1 MATYNSTVNQVTDR
15 VLDGIRKADELAV
28 NAASTVSQKVGGIL
42 PDELPGADTLRGLPK
57 PEEFVKLYFDFVER
71 LVKTQRTYSLDL
83 VKAFEPITGKIWKQ
97 ATNVRKAA

>member
-1 MATYNSTVNQVTDR
+1 MATYTDSVTQITDR
-15 VLDGIRKADELAV
+15 LLDGIRKVDEVAV
-28 NAASTVSQKVGGIL
+28 NATSTVSQKVGGIL
-42 PDELPGADTLRGLPK
+42 PNELPGASTLRNLPR

-83 VKAFEPITGKIWKQ
+83 VKAFEPITGKIWKP

>member
-1 MATYNSTVNQVTDR
+1 MATYSDTMSQVTDR
-15 VLDGIRKADELAV
+15 VLDGIRKADEAAV

-42 PDELPGADTLRGLPK
+42 PDELPGSSTLRSMPR